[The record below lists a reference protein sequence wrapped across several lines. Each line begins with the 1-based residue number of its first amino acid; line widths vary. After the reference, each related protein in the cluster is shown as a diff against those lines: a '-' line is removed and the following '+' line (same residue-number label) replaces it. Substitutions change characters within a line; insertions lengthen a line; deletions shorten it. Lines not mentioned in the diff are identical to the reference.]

1 MPRLPVPVEVDPVL
15 LPGAPPTGGKSEA
28 TVRAE
33 LDAALRRMCDL
44 VAIRERMRIA
54 EILTLPEAQ
63 ANLHLASILAVTG
76 IATLE
81 AVRAALIMADPRTMV
96 RDGQAFSAPPN

>member
-1 MPRLPVPVEVDPVL
+1 
-15 LPGAPPTGGKSEA
+15 
-28 TVRAE
+28 
-33 LDAALRRMCDL
+33 MCDL

-54 EILTLPEAQ
+54 EILMLPEAQ

>member
-1 MPRLPVPVEVDPVL
+1 MMPRLPVPVEVDPVVP
-15 LPGAPPTGGKSEA
+15 PGAPTTGA
-28 TVRAE
+28 AAE

-81 AVRAALIMADPRTMV
+81 AVRAALIMADPHTMV

>member
-76 IATLE
+76 AATLE
-81 AVRAALIMADPRTMV
+81 VVRAALIMADPRTMV
-96 RDGQAFSAPPN
+96 SDGQAFPAPPN